1 MIKIEIKNRF
11 TGSVIFEYT
20 KENNT
25 IKETIEN
32 AIKSGASLDEASLDG
47 ANLEGANLVRASLV
61 RASLVRANLVRAS
74 LDEASLDG
82 ANLEGANLVRASLVR
97 ASLVRANLVRASL
110 DEASLDGANL
120 EGANLVRASLDEA
133 SLVRAIKIP
142 MYCKWYH
149 GVTENKINI
158 GCKNKT
164 IEEWDLFFN
173 SEDELETKRGTQEFK
188 QIQAVFEAYK
198 AYLNFLNNG
207 K

>member
-25 IKETIEN
+25 IKDTISEAVMGCAN
-32 AIKSGASLDEASLDG
+32 LEGAYLEGANLEGAYLEG
-47 ANLEGANLVRASLV
+47 ANLEGANLGG
-61 RASLVRANLVRAS
+61 ANLGGANLGGANLR
-74 LDEASLDG
+74 G
-82 ANLEGANLVRASLVR
+82 ANLEGSNLG
-97 ASLVRANLVRASL
+97 
-110 DEASLDGANL
+110 GAYL
-120 EGANLVRASLDEA
+120 PLH
-133 SLVRAIKIP
+133 
-142 MYCKWYH
+142 CKWSH
-149 GVTENKINI
+149 SIVNNRIQI
-158 GCKNKT
+158 GCKQKT

-173 SEDELETKRGTQEFK
+173 SEDELETKRGTQGFK

>member
-25 IKETIEN
+25 IKDTIE
-32 AIKSGASLDEASLDG
+32 EAVRDRANLNRANLDG
-47 ANLEGANLVRASLV
+47 ANL
-61 RASLVRANLVRAS
+61 
-74 LDEASLDG
+74 DG
-82 ANLEGANLVRASLVR
+82 ANLNGASL
-97 ASLVRANLVRASL
+97 N
-110 DEASLDGANL
+110 
-120 EGANLVRASLDEA
+120 
-133 SLVRAIKIP
+133 RAIKIP
-142 MYCKWYH
+142 MYCKWRH
-149 GVTENKINI
+149 GITEGEIHI
-158 GCKNKT
+158 GCKQAT

-198 AYLNFLNNG
+198 AYLNFLNDG